1 MKRAEVSIKNVMF
14 VIDKYTVKVYD
25 VNIRMKNSGK
35 IMQTGGTSYA
45 DDMCSKM
52 PARHN
57 GILPCQDASGRVG

>member
-52 PARHN
+52 PATAHQ
-57 GILPCQDASGRVG
+57 GQLIVHFPEV